1 MRDGVL
7 EAGGAAMGRRGRDAV
22 PMSDEK
28 VSDEK
33 VNVGIGMGEM
43 RNKQLIA
50 VFECTVCGV
59 GMVLG
64 RGRVVGPPDLPVIW
78 RESGVGA

>member
-43 RNKQLIA
+43 RNSLLIA
-50 VFECTVCGV
+50 F
-59 GMVLG
+59 
-64 RGRVVGPPDLPVIW
+64 RVHYAEWGW
-78 RESGVGA
+78 FWSGEG

>member
-43 RNKQLIA
+43 RNSLYSFSSA
-50 VFECTVCGV
+50 LCGV

-64 RGRVVGPPDLPVIW
+64 RGRDDRNSPSRRSPGSSRNL
-78 RESGVGA
+78 A